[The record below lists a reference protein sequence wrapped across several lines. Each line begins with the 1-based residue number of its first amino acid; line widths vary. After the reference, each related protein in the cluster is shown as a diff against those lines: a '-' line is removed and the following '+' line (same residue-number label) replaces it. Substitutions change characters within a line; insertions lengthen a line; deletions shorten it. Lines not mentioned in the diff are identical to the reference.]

1 VIFAQI
7 LRARREELRLNQR
20 DLAARLGVK
29 QQTVSRWESGI
40 AVPRPDRVTQL
51 AGVLGMDRGHLL
63 QLAGYLAQD
72 EPLANPEMATLLSQV
87 RNLDDTNLTHVLD
100 TAWQEHRRRRGLAPE
115 EEPGPWRANGSA
127 AVASQAAH

>member
-1 VIFAQI
+1 VIFAQT

-51 AGVLGMDRGHLL
+51 ASVLGVDRGRLL
-63 QLAGYLAQD
+63 QLAGYLPED
-72 EPLANPEMATLLSQV
+72 EPLAEPDVAAVLSSV
-87 RNLDDTNLTHVLD
+87 RQLPDKYLVHVLD
-100 TAWQEHRRRRGLAPE
+100 TAWNEHRSRQGLPPYE
-115 EEPGPWRANGSA
+115 GVEPWRVNEDS
-127 AVASQAAH
+127 HR

>member
-1 VIFAQI
+1 MIFAQI
-7 LRARREELRLNQR
+7 LRKRREELRLNQR

-63 QLAGYLAQD
+63 QLAGYLAPD
-72 EPLANPEMATLLSQV
+72 EPLAKPEMNALLSSV
-87 RNLDDTNLTHVLD
+87 RQLDDENLAHVLD
-100 TAWQEHRRRRGLAPE
+100 TAWQEHRRRRGLPPE
-115 EEPGPWRANGSA
+115 ESPGPWRAEGA
-127 AVASQAAH
+127 GARA